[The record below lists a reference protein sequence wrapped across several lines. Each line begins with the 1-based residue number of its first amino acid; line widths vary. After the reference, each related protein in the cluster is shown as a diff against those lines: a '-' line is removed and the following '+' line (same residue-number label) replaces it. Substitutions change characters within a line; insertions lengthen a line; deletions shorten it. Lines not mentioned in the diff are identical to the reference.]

1 LAQPFIQTLKN
12 RDMVID
18 LGNGI
23 QTNAR
28 LTIIAIGNGPFPG
41 VLLIA
46 GPGIRDMNESLGYIR
61 IDNRSGTTNAVELS
75 DNYQ

>member
-1 LAQPFIQTLKN
+1 L
-12 RDMVID
+12 ID

-28 LTIIAIGNGPFPG
+28 LIIPAVGNGPFPG

-46 GPGIRDMNESLGYIR
+46 GSGIRDMNESLDYIR

-75 DNYQ
+75 DKYQ